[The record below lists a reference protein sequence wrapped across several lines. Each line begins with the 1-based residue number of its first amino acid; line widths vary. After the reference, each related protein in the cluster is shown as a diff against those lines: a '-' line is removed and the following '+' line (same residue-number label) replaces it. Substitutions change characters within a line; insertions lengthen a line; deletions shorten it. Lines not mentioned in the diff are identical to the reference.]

1 MTRRTAA
8 SATDTTPIST
18 ADRQRIEAEERLHA
32 EHQRRTARVVAAAA
46 LDVDDCRML
55 LDILGLDTTIV
66 AAARSDRPSA
76 VPARRRRR
84 AA

>member
-8 SATDTTPIST
+8 SATDTTPISA
-18 ADRQRIEAEERLHA
+18 ADRLRIEAEEKLHA

-46 LDVDDCRML
+46 HDADDCRLL
-55 LDILGLDTTIV
+55 LDILGLDASVV
-66 AAARSDRPSA
+66 AAARSQRSGTS
-76 VPARRRRR
+76 VRRRHR

>member
-8 SATDTTPIST
+8 SANDTSPISQT
-18 ADRQRIEAEERLHA
+18 DRLRIEAEERMHA

-46 LDVDDCRML
+46 QDAEDCRML
-55 LDILGLDTTIV
+55 LDILGLDTDVV
-66 AAARSDRPSA
+66 AAARIERATS
-76 VPARRRRR
+76 VPRRRRS

>member
-18 ADRQRIEAEERLHA
+18 ADRERIEAEERLHA
-32 EHQRRTARVVAAAA
+32 EHQRRTARVIASAAHDA
-46 LDVDDCRML
+46 DDCRLL
-55 LDILGLDTTIV
+55 LDILGLDSNVV
-66 AAARSDRPSA
+66 AAARTDRRSGA
-76 VPARRRRR
+76 SRRRHR

>member
-8 SATDTTPIST
+8 SATDTTPISA

-32 EHQRRTARVVAAAA
+32 EHQRRTARVIASAA
-46 LDVDDCRML
+46 LDAEDCRLL
-55 LDILGLDTTIV
+55 LDILGLDTPV
-66 AAARSDRPSA
+66 VEAARAERPA
-76 VPARRRRR
+76 ATAARRRRR